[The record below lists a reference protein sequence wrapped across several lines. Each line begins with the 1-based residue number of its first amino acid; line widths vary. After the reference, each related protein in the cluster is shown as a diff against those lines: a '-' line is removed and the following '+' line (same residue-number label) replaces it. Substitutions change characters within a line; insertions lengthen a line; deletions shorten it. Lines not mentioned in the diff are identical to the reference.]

1 MLEVLSSL
9 DAMDYLRLLAET
21 MILAFIFYRVYVALD
36 QSKAKQLVMVLL
48 YFAIGYSIC
57 YLLSL
62 DVLVFIMQ
70 ELFMPF
76 LMLLFV
82 FYHPEL
88 RRAFSMSFIK
98 KRRFFR
104 IGQQTTGEQIDSIL
118 NACNILVEKKRGALI
133 VFPRHIDI
141 KSVLDSG
148 TKLNADLSSTL
159 ILTIFDHDTP
169 LHDGACVVQ
178 GGRITYAACYLPLS
192 ERSGIKASFGTR
204 HRAALGLAEVSDA
217 VVIVVSEET
226 GAISLAYNANV
237 YYDLSNET
245 IKRVLLALF
254 TYRDILPS
262 EIKEQ
267 APSGGESAESQG

>member
-70 ELFMPF
+70 ELFVPF

-118 NACNILVEKKRGALI
+118 N
-133 VFPRHIDI
+133 
-141 KSVLDSG
+141 
-148 TKLNADLSSTL
+148 
-159 ILTIFDHDTP
+159 
-169 LHDGACVVQ
+169 
-178 GGRITYAACYLPLS
+178 
-192 ERSGIKASFGTR
+192 
-204 HRAALGLAEVSDA
+204 
-217 VVIVVSEET
+217 
-226 GAISLAYNANV
+226 
-237 YYDLSNET
+237 
-245 IKRVLLALF
+245 
-254 TYRDILPS
+254 
-262 EIKEQ
+262 
-267 APSGGESAESQG
+267 

>member
-1 MLEVLSSL
+1 MIDALSAL
-9 DAMDYLRLLAET
+9 DVADYVRLLAET
-21 MILAFIFYRVYVALD
+21 LVLAFVFYRVYIALD

-48 YFAIGYSIC
+48 YFAIC
-57 YLLSL
+57 YALFSLLSF
-62 DVLVFIMQ
+62 DVLTKIMKD
-70 ELFMPF
+70 LFLPF

-88 RRAFSMSFIK
+88 RRAFSMSLIK
-98 KRRFFR
+98 KNRFFR

-141 KSVLDSG
+141 KGVLDSG

-178 GGRITYAACYLPLS
+178 NGRITYAACYLPLS
-192 ERSGIKASFGTR
+192 EQSGIKASFGTR

-217 VVIVVSEET
+217 VIIVVSEET
-226 GAISLAYNANV
+226 GAISLAYNANI

-245 IKRVLLALF
+245 IKKVLLALF

-267 APSGGESAESQG
+267 SSAVESTEGGE